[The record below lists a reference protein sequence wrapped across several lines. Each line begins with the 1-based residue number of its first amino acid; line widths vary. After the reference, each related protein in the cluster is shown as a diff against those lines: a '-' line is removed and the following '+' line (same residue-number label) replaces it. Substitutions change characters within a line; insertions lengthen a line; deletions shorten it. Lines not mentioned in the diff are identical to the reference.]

1 MCVVKYLKHYVKHS
15 FTQICSMCSIS
26 ISVIINIIF
35 TTHYCLLELF
45 HCNFIFFSN
54 LWIMR
59 SLKLKFAHSL
69 FLLKEVFNWNGF
81 KNLNNNCV
89 QKKTKNK
96 KKNNISFGWSNI
108 IFFTVYNDRLNT
120 FENKTVINSKSWLK
134 YSKMAENIEWIICW
148 YQKFTFYNVFVS

>member
-1 MCVVKYLKHYVKHS
+1 MCVMKYLKHYVKHS
-15 FTQICSMCSIS
+15 LTQICSMYSIS

-89 QKKTKNK
+89 QKKTKTKTKTK
-96 KKNNISFGWSNI
+96 KTIFLLVGPISYFLLYIMLGLI
-108 IFFTVYNDRLNT
+108 PL
-120 FENKTVINSKSWLK
+120 KTKP
-134 YSKMAENIEWIICW
+134 
-148 YQKFTFYNVFVS
+148 